1 MHVLPWLTPLTLTIK
16 SPYLKTIVDP
26 TDTEVKVL
34 KTEFWFP
41 SIHTT
46 INVLTSLFQVMLAP
60 LDIKNITPTVLEY
73 CFCNL
78 SDFVKVAAGYFKFLI

>member
-1 MHVLPWLTPLTLTIK
+1 MHVLPWLTPFILTTK
-16 SPYLKTIVDP
+16 SPYPKTIVDP

-46 INVLTSLFQVMLAP
+46 INVLLQLMLAP
-60 LDIKNITPTVLEY
+60 LDIKNITPTVLEH

-78 SDFVKVAAGYFKFLI
+78 SDFVKVAAGYFKFLM